1 MEKKGDFLVKIYSG
15 IIWQAEIVKDLLEN
29 EGIKAFLKNEI
40 TGALYFPWD
49 GLGSVEVIIS
59 NLDYDKA
66 KVIVEKYNKSQ
77 DENNA

>member
-1 MEKKGDFLVKIYSG
+1 MKKTKEDFLIEIYSG
-15 IIWQAEIVKDLLEN
+15 IVWQAEMVKDFLEN

-40 TGALYFPWD
+40 TGTLNFPWD
-49 GLGSVEVIIS
+49 GLGSVKVIIS

-77 DENNA
+77 DDK